1 MFFDMNYLLLVMI
14 PTLIIS
20 GAVQAY
26 LSSTYG
32 KWSGVR
38 NGAGVTG
45 AQAAQA
51 IFQRTDLNPVQ
62 LIGVPGKLSDH
73 FDPGKNV
80 VGLSQDVAQGTSV
93 ASMAVAAHELGH
105 VQQYQQKSPLMALRS
120 FLVPAVR
127 LSPTISYGLIIAGL
141 IFQLAGLAWIGVI
154 VFGISVVF
162 MLVTVPVELNAS
174 NRAMKLLTEAGLL
187 TNEDDRR
194 GARSVLTA
202 AGLTYVG
209 AAVTSILQ
217 LLYYVSLVQRNNRR

>member
-1 MFFDMNYLLLVMI
+1 VFFDMNYLLLVLL
-14 PTLIIS
+14 PTLVIS

-32 KWSGVR
+32 KWSNVR

-51 IFQRTDLNPVQ
+51 IFQRTELNPVQ

-73 FDPGKNV
+73 FDPTKNV
-80 VGLSQDVAQGTSV
+80 VGLSQGTAQGTSV

-105 VQQYQQKSPLMALRS
+105 VQQYQQKSPLMGLRS

-127 LSPTISYGLIIAGL
+127 LSPSVSYMLILFGL
-141 IFQLAGLAWIGVI
+141 IFQFPGLAWMGVI
-154 VFGISVVF
+154 VFGIAVIF

-174 NRAMKLLTEAGLL
+174 NRAMRLLDEAGLL
-187 TNEDDRR
+187 TTEEDRK

-202 AGLTYVG
+202 AGLTYVA

-217 LLYYVSLVQRNNRR
+217 LLYYISLVQRSRR